1 MKDFQLL
8 FCLALLFSVWTAAA
22 QEPEPTKLMSL
33 QECTQYAVQ
42 NSPQVQTALLAID
55 KSRQQVKEV
64 LSAGL
69 PQVNASSNFT
79 YNFKLPTQLIPGE
92 FFGAP
97 GELVQVQFGTDLSTI
112 FSGEVSQLLF
122 NKTFFLGL
130 DASRKVIKLS
140 ELQAQKTKE
149 DIAYDIA
156 QLYYQIQVTE
166 KQKRILQANLD
177 QVERLFG
184 LTQKQFDNGFAKKI
198 DVDQLRVNR
207 INLQNQIKNLDL
219 QVEQLKQTLKFL
231 MAMPLDAP
239 IALTDTINEQ
249 AYTVPDVQ
257 MFTPDFS
264 QKTDLALLD
273 AQADL
278 NQLNEDQFKAGYWPT
293 VNAFANYN
301 YQGQGNAFSEL
312 QWFDFG
318 AVGVNLNIPIFDGFR
333 KKAQMQQ
340 ARIDQAQLA
349 ETRRLTQQSLKL
361 NYNKGIQQLQTNI
374 NNLQV
379 LAENRQVAEEVYRVS
394 QQRFTEGIA
403 PITEVLSA
411 ETAMREAQTNYLTT
425 LLQVKLAEIEILNSK
440 GTLLN
445 AINNK

>member
-1 MKDFQLL
+1 MKDSRLL
-8 FCLALLFSVWTAAA
+8 FCMVFFIGTMTVRA
-22 QEPEPTKLMSL
+22 QEPARQMGL
-33 QECTQYAVQ
+33 QECTQTAIQ
-42 NSPQVQTALLAID
+42 NNPQVQTALLEIE
-55 KSRQQVKEV
+55 KNKQQVKEV
-64 LSAGL
+64 LSTGL

-79 YNFKLPTQLIPGE
+79 YNFKLPTQLLPGE

-122 NKTFFLGL
+122 NRSFFLGL
-130 DASRKVIKLS
+130 DASRKLKKLS

-156 QLYYQIQVTE
+156 QLYYQIQVTD

-177 QVERLFG
+177 QVERLFN
-184 LTQKQFDNGFAKKI
+184 LTQKQFANGFAKKI

-207 INLQNQIKNLDL
+207 INLQNQLKNLDL

-249 AYTVPDVQ
+249 VYTVPDAR

-264 QKTDLALLD
+264 QKTLLSVLD

-278 NQLNEDQFKAGYWPT
+278 NQLNEEQFKAGYWPT
-293 VNAFANYN
+293 LNAFANYN
-301 YQGQGNAFSEL
+301 YQGQGNSFDEI

-318 AVGVNLNIPIFDGFR
+318 ALGVNLSIPIFDGFR
-333 KKAQMQQ
+333 KKAQIQQ
-340 ARIDQAQLA
+340 ARIEQAQLA
-349 ETRRLTQQSLKL
+349 ETRRLTQQSIQLE
-361 NYNKGIQQLQTNI
+361 YNQGIQQLQTNI
-374 NNLQV
+374 NNLQA

-425 LLQVKLAEIEILNSK
+425 LLQVKLAEISILNAK

-445 AINNK
+445 AINN